1 MVPQDHAENVT
12 VVVCGNADDPIQR
25 NTRDTGALT
34 LKYNEIMVRVITV
47 HNFVNQ
53 HVQVIEQP
61 TASAVAPPDRLLLA
75 LMSHCIEVRDLKFES
90 NLLFSFPTVDQVNQ
104 LIHCLNGNYI
114 ATLEGKFSRQNK
126 QMTYVRVYV
135 NWDGVA
141 TLQQSK
147 MTNSGASL
155 DSSECGM
162 VQPMR
167 ARIAGR
173 VTPTTNQSE
182 LSNLEMI
189 EIPVRQRPSSIA
201 CCQISGNLLIQSD
214 KNLVIYGF
222 QVKVHDISKL
232 RFLDFEELP
241 LCIEISFVPLKVM
254 ICENY
259 IVCLNKDNVH
269 MFKIVWKQN
278 VSEKTKDSERC
289 DINFNIPREDV
300 TIDYKDLLK
309 KERMSRKE
317 DRITV
322 NLPSIVKSN
331 SLIHKHSPFTFTDK
345 EMNAHMKFN
354 YPLEDKASTYEL
366 VHLIQLKLKPIII
379 ENTQSQ
385 VLEEFKCLLLHPLYC
400 DDPKKGDSSES
411 KLLKS
416 GYRSYLKDVVCVVT
430 TLQEGYLFQFC
441 DSELDT
447 NSDNCI
453 SVYPFM
459 GPVYNIALE
468 GHLLHAL
475 TETGLETYTVRIGH
489 KLCQN
494 LEEADQVSNVYPPI
508 EQLICLIGHRQFLGV
523 EQMLVTDNY
532 LVLLANAENSPTH
545 SITSNSSSNTSAWT
559 LYSLE
564 LPSPK
569 MMFTDIAIAANTH
582 RFSASQ
588 TYCHLMSEAHMI
600 LRLSLHVTKWLIQE
614 GNVCSLVPVKYNTED
629 LSDAYQTSCCLLG
642 DHFIMNER
650 CYKLCVPYYKLAG
663 LAPHDVLKRFKR
675 IQEESNLEEMRGII
689 YYLKMVL
696 QEHNL
701 KPPDNVSLATWK
713 QSFIDEVL
721 QVFEKQNYRDLSY
734 LIIKNNIL
742 REYCTH
748 KLITVLFQQCFEDLE
763 KETERLFA
771 LTLLHIQEY
780 NIEKAKSLIARTS
793 DHDTLFRLL
802 SENWQLLF
810 EDTSSNKQKQLITFS
825 ELSVILMTSNC
836 EILSKV
842 FISLIQQDKVT
853 LQDLLMMFIDY
864 LPLNV
869 GHEGNAAA
877 KVMRNVLE
885 DYFKFYFELCRFED
899 LAQFAVTAPNALRLG
914 MIVLV
919 RSYLSQLQL
928 LQIKDLKSSSSN
940 EKIIISDTDD
950 DAKKDEDNPLFPN
963 AVKTVS
969 KDFLFVDLRHDY
981 LNKMPP
987 FQVEITSKLYEKC
1000 LHNYVC
1006 PDLCATNEEADVVLQ
1021 KLQALFCSRVL
1032 PDEAVIETNT
1042 FLSLNKT
1049 LRGYASL
1056 RSILMNKNEA
1066 VNYLLNVCPQCLLQ
1080 YGKDCFT
1087 KGDEWKILITSL
1099 QAKIIQLSED
1109 QNLNRICFF
1118 YKKLLKD
1125 VLTHLAT
1132 SMHIENFQQVLP
1144 HRTNTVNEVIE
1155 NNKSIIEE
1163 MYTYDTYLK
1172 VCKETMQA
1180 NQIKKL
1186 ITTTGHQLL
1195 CTLNL

>member
-1 MVPQDHAENVT
+1 
-12 VVVCGNADDPIQR
+12 
-25 NTRDTGALT
+25 
-34 LKYNEIMVRVITV
+34 MVRVITV

-75 LMSHCIEVRDLKFES
+75 LSSHCIEVRDLKFES

-104 LIHCLNGNYI
+104 LLHCLNGNYV
-114 ATLEGKFSRQNK
+114 ATLEGKNSRQNK
-126 QMTYVRVYV
+126 VMNYVRVYV
-135 NWDGVA
+135 NWDGIA
-141 TLQQSK
+141 TMQQSK

-189 EIPVRQRPSSIA
+189 EIPVRQRPNSIA
-201 CCQISGNLLIQSD
+201 CCQISGNLLIQSE
-214 KNLVIYGF
+214 KKLVIYGF

-241 LCIEISFVPLKVM
+241 LYVEVSFVPLKVM
-254 ICENY
+254 MCENY
-259 IVCLNKDNVH
+259 VVCLNKDNVH
-269 MFKIVWKQN
+269 MFKILSKQN
-278 VSEKTKDSERC
+278 QPEKTKDSERC
-289 DINFNIPREDV
+289 DINFKIPREDV
-300 TIDYKDLLK
+300 TIDYKDLLR

-322 NLPSIVKSN
+322 NLPSIVKCN

-345 EMNAHMKFN
+345 DMNAHIRVN
-354 YPLEDKASTYEL
+354 YPLEDKSTSYDL
-366 VHLIQLKLKPIII
+366 VHLIQLRLKPIII

-400 DDPKKGDSSES
+400 DGSKNGEISES
-411 KLLKS
+411 KFFRS
-416 GYRSYLKDVVCVVT
+416 SYNSYLKDVVCVIT

-441 DSELDT
+441 DSEVDT

-459 GPVYNIALE
+459 GPVYNVVLE

-494 LEEADQVSNVYPPI
+494 LEEADRINNVYPPI

-523 EQMLVTDNY
+523 EQMLLTDNY
-532 LVLLANAENSPTH
+532 LVLLANADNSPTH

-559 LYSLE
+559 LYALE
-564 LPSPK
+564 VPSPK
-569 MMFTDIAIAANTH
+569 MIFTDIAIAANTH

-600 LRLSLHVTKWLIQE
+600 IRLSLHLTKWFIQD
-614 GNVCSLVPVKYNTED
+614 GNVCSLVPIKYNTED
-629 LSDAYQTSCCLLG
+629 LLDAYQTSCCLLA
-642 DHFIMNER
+642 DHFVISDR

-663 LAPHDVLKRFKR
+663 VAPHEVLKRFKR

-696 QEHNL
+696 KEHTL
-701 KPPDNVSLATWK
+701 KPPENVSVAVWK

-734 LIIKNNIL
+734 LIIKNHIL
-742 REYCTH
+742 RECCTH
-748 KLITVLFQQCFEDLE
+748 KLIGVLFKQSYEDSQS
-763 KETERLFA
+763 ETERLFA

-780 NIEKAKSLIARTS
+780 NIEKARSLIFRTT
-793 DHDTLFRLL
+793 DTDALHQLL
-802 SENWQLLF
+802 AENWQLLF
-810 EDTSSNKQKQLITFS
+810 ENTSSYKQKRVITFS
-825 ELSVILMTSNC
+825 ELSVILMNSNWD
-836 EILSKV
+836 ILSKV
-842 FISLIQQDKVT
+842 FIFLIQQDKVT

-869 GHEGNAAA
+869 GQEGNAAA

-885 DYFKFYFELCRFED
+885 DYLKFYFDLCRFDD
-899 LAQFAVTAPNALRLG
+899 LAQFAVTAPNSLRLG

-919 RSYLSQLQL
+919 RSYLSQLQM
-928 LQIKDLKSSSSN
+928 LQIKDTKSASPN
-940 EKIIISDTDD
+940 EKICTSDTDD

-963 AVKTVS
+963 VVKTNS
-969 KDFLFVDLRHDY
+969 KDFLFVDLRHRY
-981 LNKMPP
+981 LDKMPP

-1000 LHNYVC
+1000 LENYTC
-1006 PDLCATNEEADVVLQ
+1006 SNLFATNEEADFVLQ
-1021 KLQALFCSRVL
+1021 KLQALLCSRVL

-1080 YGKDCFT
+1080 FGKDCFLN
-1087 KGDEWKILITSL
+1087 GDEWKILITSL
-1099 QAKIIQLSED
+1099 QTKIIQLSDNE
-1109 QNLNRICFF
+1109 NLNRVCFF

-1144 HRTNTVNEVIE
+1144 QRTGNGTIKNDYSVNEIVE
-1155 NNKSIIEE
+1155 NNKNIIEE
-1163 MYTYDTYLK
+1163 MYTYDTYLTM
-1172 VCKETMQA
+1172 CKETMQA